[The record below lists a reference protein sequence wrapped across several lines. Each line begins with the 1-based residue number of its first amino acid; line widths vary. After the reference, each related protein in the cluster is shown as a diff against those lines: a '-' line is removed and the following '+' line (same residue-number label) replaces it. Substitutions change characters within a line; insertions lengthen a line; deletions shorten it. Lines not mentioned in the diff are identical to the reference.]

1 MLIRSVRAPGR
12 VRRAAKSTC
21 VHRHQGEYHFH
32 QMTWGTMMRSSI
44 VKLVIAAAV
53 TLAAQASSHA
63 GTLQVEPVLI
73 DVTAPGA
80 ASTVTLRNEGAHR
93 STFKSRVLPLVAG
106 RRQGTSRSDRRCGC
120 EPARRHIGSESQL
133 CCPHRA
139 RDQTSDQRRGKL
151 SGLIDQLPEASQ
163 QRTNAVHLLVRYSIP
178 VFFGAS
184 ERRDPAVAWTVA
196 VSGNR
201 IKVTARNDGERRVRI
216 AALNIRDAKGKTV
229 SFGKGL
235 AGMSWEN
242 PLWDGRPRP
251 AALRDGAIS
260 VSAQSDTGSGGSVAS
275 IGSGR

>member
-1 MLIRSVRAPGR
+1 
-12 VRRAAKSTC
+12 
-21 VHRHQGEYHFH
+21 
-32 QMTWGTMMRSSI
+32 MMRSSI

-80 ASTVTLRNEGAHR
+80 ALTVTLRNEGAAPINVQI
-93 STFKSRVLPLVAG
+93 RVFRWSQVDGKENLEPTDEVVA
-106 RRQGTSRSDRRCGC
+106 SS
-120 EPARRHIGSESQL
+120 PAVTLAPKGNYVARVVRVSKRPISGEESY
-133 CCPHRA
+133 RV
-139 RDQTSDQRRGKL
+139 
-151 SGLIDQLPEASQ
+151 LIDQLPEASQ
-163 QRTNAVHLLVRYSIP
+163 QRGNAVKLLVRYSIP

-184 ERRDPAVAWTVA
+184 ERRDPAVGWTVA
-196 VSGNR
+196 VSGNK

-235 AGMSWEN
+235 VGYVLGKSTAGWTA
-242 PLWDGRPRP
+242 P
-251 AALRDGAIS
+251 AGGFAANGAIS
-260 VSAQSDTGSGGSVAS
+260 VSAQSDTGPVEATAS